1 MALIKNQY
9 IKKLNI
15 TLTDCYW
22 KIEEENGIVGG
33 KSKIRVRM
41 NCFRNKKNADHNKDK
56 IGDFDFEFKPNL
68 SQNADNIIKQ
78 AYDYAKTLPEFKNAK
93 DA

>member
-1 MALIKNQY
+1 MALLKNQY
-9 IKKLNI
+9 IKKFNI

-22 KIEEENGIVGG
+22 KIEDENGIVGG

-41 NCFRNKKNADHNKDK
+41 NCFRNKKNANLNKDK
-56 IGDFDFEFKPNL
+56 IADFDFEFKPNL
-68 SQNADNIIKQ
+68 SDDAENIVKQ